1 MQHGLSKGRVPL
13 AQATRGKAPLVQPT
27 GDGTPLLWAMGG
39 QAPLAWAKVSRG
51 LSMTWRL
58 LNGLQVVGANHGSH
72 L

>member
-1 MQHGLSKGRVPL
+1 MQRGLSKGRVPL
-13 AQATRGKAPLVQPT
+13 AQATRGKAALMQPT
-27 GDGTPLLWAMGG
+27 GDGTLLVWAMGG

-51 LSMTWRL
+51 LSMTWHL